1 MDGVRRREML
11 APAIV
16 VAVGLATI
24 AAAWSFQA
32 IGGFVPCKLCL
43 QERVPYYVGLPMAIA
58 ALLAALAGAK
68 PTVVRML
75 LIVAGLIFAYGAYLG
90 GYHAGAEWGWWP
102 GPTDCGG
109 TSGPVNQVDDLL
121 NQLNNIRIVSCTE
134 ASWRFLA
141 LSFAG
146 WNAVVSVFLLA
157 TALWGAFRPVA
168 DEPAA
173 VGSRASQSARGGG
186 A

>member
-11 APAIV
+11 APALV

-24 AAAWSFQA
+24 VAAWGFQL

-43 QERVPYYVGLPMAIA
+43 AERVPYYIGLPFALV

-68 PTVVRML
+68 PTVVRIF
-75 LIVAGLIFAYGAYLG
+75 LIVAALVFAYGVYLG
-90 GYHAGAEWGWWP
+90 TYHAGAEWGWWA

-134 ASWRFLA
+134 ASWRFLG

-146 WNAVVSVFLLA
+146 WNAVVSIFVVA
-157 TALWGAFRPVA
+157 TALWGAFRPLG

-173 VGSRASQSARGGG
+173 VGPQASQPAEGRG